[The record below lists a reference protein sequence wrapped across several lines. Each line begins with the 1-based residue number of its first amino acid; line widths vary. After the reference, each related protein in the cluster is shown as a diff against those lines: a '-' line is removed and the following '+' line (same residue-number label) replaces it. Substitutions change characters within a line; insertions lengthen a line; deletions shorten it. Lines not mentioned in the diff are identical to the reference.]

1 MRTPQPSNPPP
12 DPIDEMMVGWDT
24 SESNCMVM
32 MFSVLHPSISKA
44 RRFVSY
50 ATSTFGMRSTARGAT
65 FIAAALSLVT
75 ALTPGCAKS
84 SSSSS
89 APADQKVIVIGG
101 DFATS
106 GADATAGI
114 PTENGALLAI
124 EQEAKE
130 GLPGGYTL
138 RAEMLDDTVNGVHN
152 EGQGVRN
159 VQALIQDP
167 RVLAIVGPQNS
178 SVARAEIP
186 VANEAKIALVSP
198 TTTSVGL
205 TDDAAGAAE
214 LRRANPTYHT
224 FFRTILRDD
233 LQGSADA
240 DYAYHTLHA
249 RRAYVIDDNEAYGL
263 GIADVFASAFARDG
277 GVVVERSHLTPQ
289 QQDFTPLLT
298 RAAGTHPDLIY
309 FGGVVASGAGQLRR
323 QMVQLGMTQLFMG
336 GDGIKEDGFILAAGK
351 TADGI
356 YCSDGAPNLDAMPEA
371 SRFLTDYA
379 ARFPG
384 QLLGTYSAN
393 SFAAAQIAVDAIRK
407 LMETNGA
414 VPPTREQVVDAIAKS
429 TTPNTPLGPISF
441 DAAGDVTTPVVSFW
455 TVKGGKYVFLS
466 QQRKVLH

>member
-1 MRTPQPSNPPP
+1 M
-12 DPIDEMMVGWDT
+12 
-24 SESNCMVM
+24 
-32 MFSVLHPSISKA
+32 H
-44 RRFVSY
+44 
-50 ATSTFGMRSTARGAT
+50 GAT
-65 FIAAALSLVT
+65 FIAAALLVVT
-75 ALTPGCAKS
+75 AVTSGCAKNDRGS
-84 SSSSS
+84 SPPSS
-89 APADQKVIVIGG
+89 AKVIVIGG

-106 GADATAGI
+106 GADTTAGV

-124 EQEAKE
+124 EQEAAR

-138 RAEMLDDTVNGVHN
+138 RADMLDDTVNGVHN

-159 VQALIQDP
+159 VQALIEDP

-205 TDDAAGAAE
+205 TDDAAGAAQ
-214 LRRANPTYHT
+214 LRRANPLYRT
-224 FFRTILRDD
+224 FFRTVLRDD

-240 DYAYHTLHA
+240 DYAYHVLRA

-263 GIADVFASAFARDG
+263 GIADVFARAFAKDG
-277 GVVVERSHLTPQ
+277 GTIVERAHLTPQ
-289 QQDFTPLLT
+289 QQDFVPLLT

-323 QMVQLGMTQLFMG
+323 QMVQLGITAKFMG

-356 YCSDGAPNLDAMPEA
+356 YCSDGAPNLDALPEA
-371 SRFLTDYA
+371 SQFLKDYA

-393 SFAAAQIAVDAIRK
+393 SYAAAKVVIEAIRT
-407 LMETNGA
+407 LMESNGGVA
-414 VPPTREQVVDAIAKS
+414 PTRQQVVDEIARS
-429 TTPNTPLGPISF
+429 TTADTPLGSISF
-441 DAAGDVTTPVVSFW
+441 TKDGDVTTPVVSFW

-466 QQRKVLH
+466 QQRKVLR